1 MESVTDT
8 CYIKRIQAGET
19 DCFAF
24 LLERYS
30 RSVHSLIVKIVGN
43 REDAE
48 ELTQDVFLK
57 VYRSLASFQGNSSFS
72 TWLYRIAYNTA
83 VSATRKKKR
92 EWLAIEDGE
101 MENVAEEDVSESLE
115 QISGE
120 EQLARLEQA
129 LEQLLPD
136 ERALIL
142 LFYMQEKT
150 VEEIVSITGLTTSNV
165 KTRLHRIRKKLFVLM
180 KTMEENKD
188 EKDRYEYESNRI

>member
-1 MESVTDT
+1 LKSVTDT
-8 CYIKRIQAGET
+8 CYIERIQAGET
-19 DCFAF
+19 ECFAV

-30 RSVHSLIVKIVGN
+30 RPVYSLIVKMVGN

-57 VYRSLASFQGNSSFS
+57 AYRSLASFQGNSLFS

-83 VSATRKKKR
+83 VSATRKKKY
-92 EWLAIEDGE
+92 EWQAIDDAAL
-101 MENVAEEDVSESLE
+101 ENIAEEDVSDA
-115 QISGE
+115 
-120 EQLARLEQA
+120 LAQVSNETRLVRLEQA

-150 VEEIVSITGLTTSNV
+150 VEEMASITGLTVSNV
-165 KTRLHRIRKKLFVLM
+165 KTRLHRIRKKMFVLM
-180 KTMEENKD
+180 KAMEEND
-188 EKDRYEYESNRI
+188 DFLNETY

>member
-8 CYIKRIQAGET
+8 CYIEKIQAGET
-19 DCFAF
+19 ECFAF
-24 LLERYS
+24 LLKRYS
-30 RSVHSLIVKIVGN
+30 RPVFSLIVKIVGN

-57 VYRSLASFQGNSSFS
+57 AYRSLASFQGNSSFS
-72 TWLYRIAYNTA
+72 TWLYRIACNTA
-83 VSATRKKKR
+83 VSATRKKKH
-92 EWLAIEDGE
+92 EWLPVEEAAL
-101 MENVAEEDVSESLE
+101 ENVAEDVTETLAQADS
-115 QISGE
+115 E

-150 VEEIVSITGLTTSNV
+150 VEEMASITGLTLSNV
-165 KTRLHRIRKKLFVLM
+165 KVRLHRIRKKMFVIM
-180 KTMEENKD
+180 KAMK
-188 EKDRYEYESNRI
+188 

>member
-1 MESVTDT
+1 MESGTDT
-8 CYIKRIQAGET
+8 YYIERIQAGET
-19 DCFAF
+19 ECFAA
-24 LLERYS
+24 LLKRYS
-30 RSVHSLIVKIVGN
+30 RPVFSLIVKITGN

-57 VYRSLASFQGNSSFS
+57 VFRSLPSFRGDSCFS

-92 EWLAIEDGE
+92 EWLAIDEMTAGDLPEEPDGE
-101 MENVAEEDVSESLE
+101 WERENR
-115 QISGE
+115 E

-129 LEQLLPD
+129 MEQLLPD

-150 VEEIVSITGLTTSNV
+150 VEEIAGITGLTLSNV
-165 KTRLHRIRKKLFVLM
+165 KTKLHRIRKKLIVLM
-180 KTMEENKD
+180 
-188 EKDRYEYESNRI
+188 S